1 MDLSDLYAISD
12 LILQKLNQTQ
22 DDSRS
27 GDIERHLLLPYTKHL
42 SELQNIKLIQSYAN
56 EVFGGVLITTTLKT
70 INELNKKEPDLDKIR
85 KMLIPIEEFIKT
97 NIGYDEKEIDRRVN
111 SSKESIEKDLKTL
124 VTDMKNWIKE
134 MPQVATA
141 NEVPDEIKDGLNELK
156 EQFMKMKKENDN
168 WKH

>member
-27 GDIERHLLLPYTKHL
+27 GNIERHLLLPYTKHL
-42 SELQNIKLIQSYAN
+42 GELQNIKLIQSYAN

-85 KMLIPIEEFIKT
+85 KMLTPIEEFIKT

-111 SSKESIEKDLKTL
+111 SPSSTIKSDLDILVNEIEQ
-124 VTDMKNWIKE
+124 WAKE

-156 EQFMKMKKENDN
+156 EQFMKMKKENDD